1 MEVTSEDGEREQ
13 SIKKETRYAYDNEY
27 IDKDDV
33 RFTISRLYPIVN
45 RRVHEICA
53 EIEIVQYL
61 WSLKRLYMCVMDKNL
76 KLARTYG
83 CRMCS
88 RFITT
93 TKGRIQIELTAKAL
107 GTQRE
112 HVHNIYLNCPTHAEL
127 ERRMQDE
134 FPPLFDAARA
144 LPCEQCGDNAFR
156 HQLTCKVARANLN
169 LIPLPSLLGIK
180 KRR

>member
-1 MEVTSEDGEREQ
+1 MEVTPEDGEREQ

-27 IDKDDV
+27 IDTDDV
-33 RFTISRLYPIVN
+33 KFTISRQYPIVN

-76 KLARTYG
+76 GVARTYG

-93 TKGRIQIELTAKAL
+93 TRGKIQIELTAKAL

-112 HVHNIYLNCPTHAEL
+112 LVHNIYLDCPTHDGL
-127 ERRMQDE
+127 ERRMQEE
-134 FPPLFDAARA
+134 FPPLLDAVRA
-144 LPCEQCGDNAFR
+144 LPCEQCGDNAYR
-156 HQLTCKVARANLN
+156 HQLTCKVARASLN
-169 LIPLPSLLGIK
+169 LVPLSSLLGIK